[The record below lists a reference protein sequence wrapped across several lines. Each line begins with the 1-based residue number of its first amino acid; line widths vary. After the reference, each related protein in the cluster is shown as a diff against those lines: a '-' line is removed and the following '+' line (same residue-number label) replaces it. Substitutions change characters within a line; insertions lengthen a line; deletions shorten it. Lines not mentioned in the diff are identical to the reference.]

1 MGLAPGAPSHRGG
14 QEGVGTQE
22 GRALTMAGLAR
33 EGGGELGSSA
43 PRGHPEQRS
52 PVCVGWSQPPRPA
65 SEFSTRCVDS
75 SEVGL
80 EGAVRQD

>member
-22 GRALTMAGLAR
+22 GRACTMAGLAR

-43 PRGHPEQRS
+43 PRGHPEQSS
-52 PVCVGWSQPPRPA
+52 PVWGVVAAASA
-65 SEFSTRCVDS
+65 SEFSTRRVDS
-75 SEVGL
+75 SEVGV
-80 EGAVRQD
+80 EGAGRRD